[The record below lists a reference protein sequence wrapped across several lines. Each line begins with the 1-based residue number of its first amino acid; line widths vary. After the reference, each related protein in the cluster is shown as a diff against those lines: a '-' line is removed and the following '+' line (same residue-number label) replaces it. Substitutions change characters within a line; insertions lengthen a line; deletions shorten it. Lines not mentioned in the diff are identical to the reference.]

1 MAKIRIVGDSSGYV
15 EIAAPNAA
23 GNNTLELPS
32 GNTRLVGSDSAGNV
46 SISGIATFTS
56 GIVVS
61 AGTTAAPSI
70 SPTGDSN
77 TGIFFPSADTIAFGE
92 GGVESARF
100 DSSGRLG
107 IGTANP
113 STKIHILGTGN
124 GSTGSTGLSDSSVA
138 SALLLKPT
146 SGSGTALALGARNTG
161 GHYIQGLYDASSV
174 DSVRDVQINPYG
186 GSVGIGTFADAFG
199 GAPGSST
206 FVVATT
212 GLERLRI
219 DSSGRVRMPYQ
230 PAFFASGNQG
240 TITVA
245 VGSYFPFN
253 TLNTTFANSNRNNG
267 YSTSTYLY
275 TAPVTGLYQFYIQ
288 IYLNPSSNITSM
300 TWWKNGT
307 QLDYGSDAAINIFMS
322 TNSSTTPSNIM
333 MNGSVILELSAND
346 TIGIK
351 PRTGNANG
359 INLYTPH
366 SSFWGYLIG

>member
-46 SISGIATFTS
+46 SISGITTFTS

-70 SPTGDSN
+70 SPSGDSN

-113 STKIHILGTGN
+113 SY
-124 GSTGSTGLSDSSVA
+124 
-138 SALLLKPT
+138 LLHT
-146 SGSGTALALGARNTG
+146 SGSGGTIGHQLTSNSNTIRYTNSNTTAEWTAGTSSPGLANAGNYYSITQLGT
-161 GHYIQGLYDASSV
+161 
-174 DSVRDVQINPYG
+174 DSTWR
-186 GSVGIGTFADAFG
+186 
-199 GAPGSST
+199 
-206 FVVATT
+206 
-212 GLERLRI
+212 ERLVI

-230 PAFFASGNQG
+230 PAFFATGNSS

-253 TLNTTFANSNRNNG
+253 TLNTTFANSNRNSG
-267 YSTSTYLY
+267 YNTSTYLY

-288 IYLNPSSNITSM
+288 LYLNPNSTTNSI
-300 TWWKNGT
+300 TWWKNGS
-307 QLDYGSDAAINIFMS
+307 QLDYIDAAINIFMS
-322 TNSSTTPSNIM
+322 TNSSTTPANIM
-333 MNGSVILELSAND
+333 LNGSVILELSAND
-346 TIGIK
+346 TVGIK
-351 PRTGNANG
+351 PRTGNPSG
-359 INLYTPH
+359 INVYMGH